1 MRASTV
7 SASSGSNIKRKM
19 SFIAISGIRVIN
31 SSAYVNVKETQ
42 EVLETWVGFGSLNI
56 THGPTSGFK

>member
-1 MRASTV
+1 MRASTF
-7 SASSGSNIKRKM
+7 SASSGSNIKQKM
-19 SFIAISGIRVIN
+19 SFIAISGIHLIN

-56 THGPTSGFK
+56 THGPTLKFK